1 MNKWKI
7 AFWIST
13 VLLLTT
19 VVVAAYVLIDQSV
32 TIMYMRDG
40 YEGTENDLKSLTELI
55 NDTDL
60 SKEQIENRLNDHRLY
75 EFMDFKSDTIGLERI
90 QLIFENGQLER
101 IENQWW
107 KIKSQRLTS
116 AIANAGWVVKDEDI
130 TTK

>member
-13 VLLLTT
+13 ALLLITI
-19 VVVAAYVLIDQSV
+19 VAAAYVLIDQSM

-40 YEGTENDLKSLTELI
+40 YEGTENDLKTLTKLI

-60 SKEQIENRLNDHRLY
+60 SKKQIENRLNDHRLN

-90 QLIFENGQLER
+90 QLIFKNGQLER
-101 IENQWW
+101 IENQW
-107 KIKSQRLTS
+107 
-116 AIANAGWVVKDEDI
+116 
-130 TTK
+130 

>member
-7 AFWIST
+7 GFWIST
-13 VLLLTT
+13 ALLLIS
-19 VVVAAYVLIDQSV
+19 VIVAAYVLVDQSV

-60 SKEQIENRLNDHRLY
+60 SKNQIEKSLEDHRLK

-90 QLIFENGQLER
+90 QLIFKNGQLER
-101 IENQWW
+101 IENQW
-107 KIKSQRLTS
+107 
-116 AIANAGWVVKDEDI
+116 
-130 TTK
+130 

>member
-13 VLLLTT
+13 LLLLTT

-40 YEGTENDLKSLTELI
+40 YEGTENDLKALTELI

-75 EFMDFKSDTIGLERI
+75 DFMDFKSDTIGLERI

-101 IENQWW
+101 IENQW
-107 KIKSQRLTS
+107 
-116 AIANAGWVVKDEDI
+116 
-130 TTK
+130 

>member
-13 VLLLTT
+13 TLLLIT

-40 YEGTENDLKSLTELI
+40 YEGTENDLKTLTELI

-60 SKEQIENRLNDHRLY
+60 SKEQIENRLNDHRLN

-90 QLIFENGQLER
+90 QLIFLNGQLER
-101 IENQWW
+101 IENQW
-107 KIKSQRLTS
+107 
-116 AIANAGWVVKDEDI
+116 
-130 TTK
+130 